1 MKSPPR
7 ALTSTSWSRG
17 PSDPKDTLIPMRYFR
32 LSDDVQVSGRWYLD
46 DPVEPRGREVDRWQ
60 FESGLPVE
68 IEGHLRVPLYRPG
81 RPLDFSVTAVG
92 GAPIV
97 HARVATLFTELA
109 SADMQLIPVDI
120 EGQADA
126 FFILNV
132 TRVVKCIDD
141 KACAEVQYW
150 KPEDGRPE
158 KTGSYRAVHGLRI
171 DPSKV
176 GDAKVFRPWGWLGVL
191 LVSQEVK
198 EALERIGA
206 TGTKFKEV

>member
-1 MKSPPR
+1 
-7 ALTSTSWSRG
+7 
-17 PSDPKDTLIPMRYFR
+17 MRYFR
-32 LSDDVQVSGRWYLD
+32 LSDDVHVSGRWYLD
-46 DPVEPRGREVDRWQ
+46 DPVDLQGGEVDRWQ
-60 FESGLPVE
+60 FERGLPVD
-68 IEGHLRVPLYRPG
+68 IRGCLRSPLYRPG

-97 HARVATLFTELA
+97 HARVASLFAEHA
-109 SADMQLIPVDI
+109 STDVQLVPVDV
-120 EGQADA
+120 EGQSEE

-141 KACAEVQYW
+141 KASAEVQYW

-158 KTGSYRAVHGLRI
+158 KTGHYRAVHGMRI
-171 DPSKV
+171 EPSKV
-176 GDAKVFRPWGWLGVL
+176 GGAKVFRPWGWLVVL
-191 LVSQEVK
+191 LVSEEIK